1 MKYFDNNELNPKKI
15 LKFLESRIVVDE
27 KGYNSEK
34 KRFFYRYVS
43 YDENSQNLF
52 LTTSN
57 GQKNKKTRKYD
68 VNNFIKKTFLYEY
81 SENKKNNGSS
91 YKFKKKFLCDME
103 DLLVSSPAITL
114 KAKEKIEYI
123 LNNFFFANISNSKL
137 KTKKSKNPTQ

>member
-137 KTKKSKNPTQ
+137 KTKKSKNPTR

>member
-91 YKFKKKFLCDME
+91 YKFKKEFLCDME
-103 DLLVSSPAITL
+103 DLLDSPPAIPL

-137 KTKKSKNPTQ
+137 KTKKSKNPTR

>member
-1 MKYFDNNELNPKKI
+1 MKYFDNNELNPKKL

-34 KRFFYRYVS
+34 KRYFYRYVS

-137 KTKKSKNPTQ
+137 KTKKSKNPTR

>member
-1 MKYFDNNELNPKKI
+1 MTKKVTI
-15 LKFLESRIVVDE
+15 LK
-27 KGYNSEK
+27 KNG
-34 KRFFYRYVS
+34 FFYRYVS

-137 KTKKSKNPTQ
+137 KTKKSKNPTR

>member
-34 KRFFYRYVS
+34 KRYFYRYVS